1 MARPGVEGEF
11 VSCNKVTQWAVVM
24 PVEVEDDGRIELGLQ
39 KHEEDESEDISNI
52 FCREVG
58 SNREGPGG

>member
-1 MARPGVEGEF
+1 
-11 VSCNKVTQWAVVM
+11 M

>member
-1 MARPGVEGEF
+1 
-11 VSCNKVTQWAVVM
+11 M

-39 KHEEDESEDISNI
+39 KHEEDESEVAVSNI